1 MQFIRL
7 NGNYIELYDSIRE
20 LPVYNFNEY
29 NRYLMLDSGIG
40 SGGEAI
46 GKKIGKVM
54 AYLNMKN
61 IEDASKEL
69 QNLYHSMTFTIS
81 TTNPKMYSFCV
92 LIKAING
99 KPFGDDL
106 SKERLDKTIKELSR
120 KGLTFDKLCGFLD
133 SVKKKLIASLKP
145 FFQRS
150 AVLRST

>member
-1 MQFIRL
+1 
-7 NGNYIELYDSIRE
+7 
-20 LPVYNFNEY
+20 
-29 NRYLMLDSGIG
+29 MLDSGIG

-69 QNLYHSMTFTIS
+69 QNLYHSLTFTIS
-81 TTNPKMYSFCV
+81 ATNPKMYSFCV

-99 KPFGDDL
+99 KQFGDDL
-106 SKERLDKTIKELSR
+106 SKERLDETIKALSK

-145 FFQRS
+145 FFRRS